1 MENIKVKQVEYPYL
15 ERPVEIYER
24 ECGHKIVFAYK
35 KSTLINISSWV
46 RTGSINENDENNGVS
61 HFLEHLMFKGT
72 NKHKAGEFDRI
83 LEGRGAAV
91 NAATWKDYTF
101 YYVTIPQG
109 SDERNFNDTLELHAD
124 MMLNP
129 VIPEHEI
136 GLPFDLN
143 DPEVK
148 TKRER
153 HVVIEEIR
161 MCEDQPWRKVY
172 TQLNKNMYTSHPYKR
187 DVIGTEQII
196 ASIPREAVLDYY
208 NMFYTPNNIT
218 TIVVGDLDPQKV
230 IPMIAKEFD
239 FKGRKNRVN
248 ENFPIDMPTSETKY
262 VEGYLKINTGFLM
275 FGYLGASAKDIKTS
289 LVMEILAFL
298 LGQGQSSR
306 LYQALIEK
314 LEKPIFNIVSTD
326 YYHFKDGGNF
336 MIEANFKP
344 EEKDE
349 AIKLIKEQINDL
361 LQNGITEQELKKA
374 KKKLKVGF
382 AVNSETVSEIAET
395 IGFYMTSCENLEAVN
410 DYVRLLD
417 ELTLEDVKT
426 VAQKYLDLNKAVIS
440 VLMPEEYNKG

>member
-1 MENIKVKQVEYPYL
+1 MENIKIKQVQYPYL
-15 ERPVEIYER
+15 EQPVTIYER

-46 RTGSINENDENNGVS
+46 NTGSINENDENNGVS

-83 LEGRGAAV
+83 LESRGAAV

-109 SDERNFNDTLELHAD
+109 SDGRNFKDTLELHAD

-129 VIPEHEI
+129 VIPEEEI

-143 DPEVK
+143 DTEIK

-153 HVVIEEIR
+153 HVVIEEIKMR
-161 MCEDQPWRKVY
+161 KDQPWTKVY
-172 TQLNKNMYTSHPYKR
+172 NQLNKNMYTSHPYKR

-196 ASIPREAVLDYY
+196 STIPRETVLDYY
-208 NMFYTPNNIT
+208 KTFYTPNNIT
-218 TIVVGDLDPQKV
+218 TIIVGDLNPDEV

-239 FKGRKNRVN
+239 FKGRQNKIN
-248 ENFPIDMPTSETKY
+248 EDYAIDMPTNETKY
-262 VEGYLKINTGFLM
+262 VEVYSKVNTGFLM
-275 FGYLGASAKDIKTS
+275 FGYLGAKAKDTKCS
-289 LVMEILAFL
+289 LVMEILTFL

-306 LYQALIEK
+306 LYQTLIEK
-314 LEKPIFNIVSTD
+314 AEKQIFNIVATD

-336 MIEANFKP
+336 MVEANFKP

-349 AIKLIKEQINDL
+349 AIRLIKVQIEKL
-361 LQNGITEQELKKA
+361 LQEGITEQELKKA

-395 IGFYMTSCENLEAVN
+395 IGFYMTVCQDLECVN
-410 DYVRLLD
+410 EYVKLLD
-417 ELTLEDVKT
+417 EVTLDDVNAIAKE
-426 VAQKYLDLNKAVIS
+426 YLDLNKAVIS
-440 VLMPEEYNKG
+440 VLMPENYEKE